1 MVPAERAIDR
11 LAAGLAEGMAYCTVL
26 FEPDFTIAWIS
37 PVVRQ
42 LGGWDP
48 DELVGVSAL
57 DLVHPDDLEHLAA
70 IILAEQQAPRPF
82 GTDPAN
88 LATNQVR
95 LRTVDGEWRSF
106 ELAANNQTGNPAC
119 RGIVVVLRDITE
131 TGLQAEVLRRL
142 AVGAPLPEVLAALV
156 DLLAWQITGAT
167 VRITASSARGHL
179 VRAASPGTPRGRPA
193 LSVPI
198 SSARQPATVQVWL
211 PTPDEPTQW
220 CRTLVDRAAELVHL
234 ALVRDVGETE
244 LREAARTDALTGV
257 ANHAG
262 LTARLHDLGS
272 SGWRG
277 THAVIY
283 VDLDDFKAVNDDFG
297 HAAGDTVLVEVAR
310 RLRSSVRPTDL
321 VARPGGDEFVVVC
334 ASLDSPTVAD
344 AVAQR
349 ILALLA
355 APYALTGGVVSCGA
369 SLGLACTGDGTDVD
383 ALLARADAALL
394 TAKRAGKR
402 RIGRWDA
409 TTPPG

>member
-1 MVPAERAIDR
+1 MTTERPVDR

-37 PVVRQ
+37 PVVRE

-48 DELVGVSAL
+48 ADLVGVSAL
-57 DLVHPDDLEHLAA
+57 DLVHPDDIEQIAA

-95 LRTVDGEWRSF
+95 VRTAGGSWRTF
-106 ELAANNQTGNPAC
+106 ELAANNQTDNPAC

-142 AVGAPLPEVLAALV
+142 AVGAPLPDVLTALV
-156 DLLAWQITGAT
+156 DLLAWQITGSS

-193 LSVPI
+193 LSVPVA
-198 SSARQPATVQVWL
+198 SARQPATVQVWL

-220 CRTLVDRAAELVHL
+220 CRTLVDRAAELVHV

-244 LREAARTDALTGV
+244 LRDAARTDALTGV

-262 LTARLHDLGS
+262 LAAHLADLGS

-297 HAAGDTVLVEVAR
+297 HAAGDAVLVEAAR

-334 ASLDSPTVAD
+334 ASLDSP
-344 AVAQR
+344 AVAESVARR

-355 APYALTGGVVSCGA
+355 APFALAGGTVSCGA
-369 SLGLACTGDGTDVD
+369 SVGLACTDDGVD
-383 ALLARADAALL
+383 TAALLARADAALL
-394 TAKRAGKR
+394 EAKRAGKQR
-402 RIGRWDA
+402 VGRWSA
-409 TTPPG
+409 PSA